1 MEGEVATTTASDGM
15 TPLQSL
21 QQQESS
27 LLGLVRVLLRGK
39 TLPHLVMIL
48 LLSSGLHLLAMNGQ
62 RAFSALVFLS
72 LSCGYLFTGLLSG
85 FNTVRRWTELPDAN
99 ESVENGRGKRL
110 LLSFRICLFPL
121 ALSLLFCG
129 ILIGLIGGQGAL
141 GDRMG
146 LLPPLLSSC
155 FVIWAVVQGR
165 SFGRWLASVAA
176 SRLPLEEERETG
188 GLRRSETLSFVVVFL
203 LATTLLLVFEAL
215 AGTDMSL
222 GSIVVGNIGFFA
234 VVIGLFLI
242 AYRLAREARL
252 QASARADFRAFA
264 SRWMLLSQLLITW
277 HFLTVWRHFSIDQ
290 NGGFIIVEELVL
302 MAFTIVM
309 AIWGLTSRTYRS
321 SLNLVNTENALP
333 IGLAFG
339 YAYAGSVAMLASLLD
354 DIKNVMMAGHL
365 VVMMTFLWMQPRVL
379 AGTIGGLQHAEN
391 IRRIVDDAVSSE
403 SELEAEVEESGTGTA
418 SETVEEATPSVADTE
433 EVEAIGEDVA
443 WSEPE
448 VLASEV
454 DWDDEVELVD

>member
-1 MEGEVATTTASDGM
+1 MEGEVATTTASDGI

-62 RAFSALVFLS
+62 RALSAMVFVS

-85 FNTVRRWTELPDAN
+85 STTVRRWTELPDADETA
-99 ESVENGRGKRL
+99 ESGRAKRL

-121 ALSLLFCG
+121 VLSLLFCG

-403 SELEAEVEESGTGTA
+403 SEVEAEVEESGTGTA

-454 DWDDEVELVD
+454 DWDDDVELVD

>member
-1 MEGEVATTTASDGM
+1 MEGEVATTTASDGI

-62 RAFSALVFLS
+62 RALSAMVFVS

-85 FNTVRRWTELPDAN
+85 STTVRRWTELPDADETA
-99 ESVENGRGKRL
+99 ESGRAKRL

-121 ALSLLFCG
+121 VLSLLFCG